1 MTPNTPEAAAWDA
14 LTQVIDPETELSI
27 VNMGLVY
34 DIDGTPD
41 GLLVRLTLTH
51 PSCPMGELIVQQAEK
66 ALAAISTPAC
76 SARIELT
83 FDPPWTPDLIT
94 PEGRRQLDRAGD

>member
-1 MTPNTPEAAAWDA
+1 MTPNTPEAAAWNA

-27 VNMGLVY
+27 VEMGLVY
-34 DIDGTPD
+34 GIDRTPD
-41 GLLVRLTLTH
+41 ALIVRLTLTH

-94 PEGRRQLDRAGD
+94 DEGRRQLDRTGA